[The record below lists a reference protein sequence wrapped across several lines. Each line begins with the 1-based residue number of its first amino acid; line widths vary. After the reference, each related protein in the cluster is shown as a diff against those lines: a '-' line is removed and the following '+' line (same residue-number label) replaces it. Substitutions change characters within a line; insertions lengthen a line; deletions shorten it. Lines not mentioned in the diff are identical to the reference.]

1 MATVTVD
8 GMVVSLEKRL
18 VHNWAEQM
26 VTRKVEYLVYSMA
39 MLSVAVTVVVMDPMW
54 EESTAVLSV
63 DHLDESWDSKRVA
76 MSVENWDTL
85 TDDTMVDNLVES
97 SDMMKDSGLE
107 LWTVAKKVD
116 LSGQWRV
123 WKMVDEMASL
133 LVETTVVTMGIR

>member
-18 VHNWAEQM
+18 VHNWAEPM